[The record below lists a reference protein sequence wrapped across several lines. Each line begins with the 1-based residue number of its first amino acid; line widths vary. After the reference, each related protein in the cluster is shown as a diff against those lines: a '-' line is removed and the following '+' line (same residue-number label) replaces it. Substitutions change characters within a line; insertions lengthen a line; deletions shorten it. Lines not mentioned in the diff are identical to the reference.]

1 MLRVGMYKKT
11 SPQQELFSV
20 GVQLSPSLRG
30 RIESSWAHV
39 FKLEVL
45 PILLK
50 NEDQYATLYG
60 KTGRP
65 NFSVARLLGLCLLQE
80 LNNVSDQQALDTF
93 SFDIRWRYAL
103 EIREDEDYLSRRSL
117 VEFRRRLAAKDPEM
131 KLVRNVF
138 DHIRDSA
145 IQKLGLSA
153 SNQRLDSTHII
164 SNIRIRGRL
173 ALFSNT
179 LTVFLKSLDET
190 QLSRIPN
197 AIQQWHSSESEGWFG
212 LGPAE
217 QKVKLDELAR
227 YLYEL
232 IVLFEKDNEVKP
244 SEPYQLLHRLFC
256 EQCEV
261 TNDPLSEEQPS
272 KIELKKKT
280 EGETLQSPYD
290 PDASY
295 GHKGTGYSVHLTET
309 CNNLEKTEII
319 TDYEVHGAARSD
331 IGKTLSVIERLDA
344 GGLKPETLF
353 ADGGYPSVPSALKV
367 KEQDIE
373 FIAPVNRGRLS
384 EDIMGRDRFQFDS
397 EGFASECP
405 MGHSPID
412 HRILSHNNTMARSLH
427 AIFDGDI
434 CRSCKMLDQCPVRS
448 PNHRGRG
455 CPARDTVGDFRLE
468 ITPEIRLRD
477 DMYSIQQTDEWKDR
491 YKIRSGIEATNSE
504 LKRSHG
510 LGRLRV
516 RRASKVCFAVAC
528 KVIACNIKRWAKAHT
543 ALKRLLRGFISSIF
557 ARLRTFQAGLIENIA
572 FCTDT
577 MCCSCLA
584 IRSF

>member
-11 SPQQELFSV
+11 SPQQTLFGV
-20 GVQLSPSLRG
+20 GTKLSPSLRR
-30 RIESSWAHV
+30 RIESSWAHL

-45 PILLK
+45 PVLLK

-103 EIREDEDYLSRRSL
+103 EISDDEDYLSRRSL

-138 DHIRDSA
+138 DNIRDSA
-145 IQKLGLSA
+145 IQKLGLSTG
-153 SNQRLDSTHII
+153 NQRLDSTHII

-179 LTVFLKSLDET
+179 LTLFLKSLDAS

-197 AIQQWHSSESEGWFG
+197 AIRQWHSTESEGWFG

-217 QKVKLDELAR
+217 QKVKLQELAQ

-232 IVLFEKDNEVKP
+232 IVLFEKDNEVKT
-244 SEPYQLLHRLFC
+244 SEPYQLLQRLFC
-256 EQCEV
+256 EQCEL
-261 TNDPLSEEQPS
+261 TNAPLSGEQSS
-272 KIELKKKT
+272 KIQLKKKT

-295 GHKGTGYSVHLTET
+295 GHKGTGYSVHITET

-331 IGKTLSVIERLDA
+331 MGKALSVIDRLNT

-353 ADGGYPSVPSALKV
+353 ADGGYPSVPSALKII
-367 KEQDIE
+367 ERAIE
-373 FIAPVNRGRLS
+373 FISPVNRGRLS
-384 EDIMGRDRFQFDS
+384 DDIMGRDRFHFDS
-397 EGFASECP
+397 DGFVTECP

-412 HRILSHNNTMARSLH
+412 HRILSHNNTTRRSLH

-448 PNHRGRG
+448 PNHRDRG
-455 CPARDTVGDFRLE
+455 CQARDSVGDFRLE

-557 ARLRTFQAGLIENIA
+557 ARLRTFQVGLIENIA

>member
-1 MLRVGMYKKT
+1 MYKKT
-11 SPQQELFSV
+11 SPQQKLFGV
-20 GVQLSPSLRG
+20 GTQLSPSLRS
-30 RIESSWAHV
+30 RIESSWAHL

-45 PILLK
+45 PILLN
-50 NEDQYATLYG
+50 NEGQYALLYG

-80 LNNVSDQQALDTF
+80 LNNLSDQQALDTF

-103 EIREDEDYLSRRSL
+103 EISDDEDYLSRRSL
-117 VEFRRRLAAKDPEM
+117 VEFRRRLTAKDPEM

-179 LTVFLKSLDET
+179 LTMFLKSLDET
-190 QLSRIPN
+190 QFSRIPK
-197 AIQQWHSSESEGWFG
+197 AIEQWHSSESEGWFG

-217 QKVKLDELAR
+217 QKVKVEELAQ
-227 YLYEL
+227 YVYEL
-232 IVLFEKDNEVKP
+232 IVLFDKDNEVRN
-244 SEPYQLLHRLFC
+244 SEPYQLLNRLFC
-256 EQCEV
+256 EQCEF
-261 TNDPLSEEQPS
+261 TKGSSSSDQSS
-272 KIELKKKT
+272 KIQVKKQS
-280 EGETLQSPYD
+280 EGATLQSPYD

-295 GHKGTGYSVHLTET
+295 GHRGAGYSVHITET

-331 IGKTLSVIERLDA
+331 IGKALSVIERLDA

-353 ADGGYPSVPSALKV
+353 ADGGYPSVPSALTVIK
-367 KEQDIE
+367 QDIE
-373 FIAPVNRGRLS
+373 FMAPVNRGRLS
-384 EDIMGRDRFQFDS
+384 DEIMGRDLFRFDS
-397 EGFASECP
+397 EGFATQCP
-405 MGHSPID
+405 MGHPPIH
-412 HRILSHNNTMARSLH
+412 HRILSGNNTTRRSLH

-434 CRSCKMLDQCPVRS
+434 CRSCKMLDQCPVRA
-448 PNHRGRG
+448 PNHRNRG
-455 CPARDTVGDFRLE
+455 CQARDTVGDFRLE

-477 DMYSIQQTDEWKDR
+477 EMYSIQQTTEWKDR

-510 LGRLRV
+510 LGKLRV
-516 RRASKVCFAVAC
+516 RRAAKVCFAVAC
-528 KVIACNIKRWAKAHT
+528 KMIACNIKRWAKAHI
-543 ALKRLLRGFISSIF
+543 ALKRRLQDFISSVF
-557 ARLRTFQAGLIENIA
+557 VPLKPFQADLIKISLFPRIPCA
-572 FCTDT
+572 L
-577 MCCSCLA
+577 SA
-584 IRSF
+584 

>member
-11 SPQQELFSV
+11 SPQQKLFGV
-20 GVQLSPSLRG
+20 GTQLSPSLRS
-30 RIESSWAHV
+30 RIESSWAHL

-50 NEDQYATLYG
+50 NEGQYALLYG

-80 LNNVSDQQALDTF
+80 LNNLSDQQALDTF

-103 EIREDEDYLSRRSL
+103 EISDDEDYLSRRSL
-117 VEFRRRLAAKDPEM
+117 VEFRRRLTAKDPEM

-153 SNQRLDSTHII
+153 SDQRLDSTHII

-179 LTVFLKSLDET
+179 LTLFLKSLDVT
-190 QLSRIPN
+190 QFSRIPK
-197 AIQQWHSSESEGWFG
+197 AIEQWHSSESEGWFG

-217 QKVKLDELAR
+217 QKVKVEELAQ
-227 YLYEL
+227 YVYEL
-232 IVLFEKDNEVKP
+232 IVLFDKDNEVRN
-244 SEPYQLLHRLFC
+244 SEPYQLLNRLFC
-256 EQCEV
+256 EQCEF
-261 TNDPLSEEQPS
+261 TKDHPSDEQSS
-272 KIELKKKT
+272 KIQLKKKT

-295 GHKGTGYSVHLTET
+295 GHKGAGYSVHITET

-331 IGKTLSVIERLDA
+331 IGKALSVIERLDA

-353 ADGGYPSVPSALKV
+353 VDGGYPSVPSALTVIK
-367 KEQDIE
+367 QDIE
-373 FIAPVNRGRLS
+373 FMAPVNRGRLS
-384 EDIMGRDRFQFDS
+384 DEIMGRDLFRFDS
-397 EGFASECP
+397 AGFATECP
-405 MGHSPID
+405 MGYRSIH
-412 HRILSHNNTMARSLH
+412 HRILSGNNTTRRSLH

-434 CRSCKMLDQCPVRS
+434 CRSCKMLDQCPVRA
-448 PNHRGRG
+448 PNHRNRG
-455 CPARDTVGDFRLE
+455 CQARDTVGDFRLE

-477 DMYSIQQTDEWKDR
+477 EMYSIQQTTEWKDR

-510 LGRLRV
+510 LGKLRV
-516 RRASKVCFAVAC
+516 RRAAKVCFAVAC
-528 KVIACNIKRWAKAHT
+528 KVIACNIKRWAKAHI
-543 ALKRLLRGFISSIF
+543 ALKRRLQDFISSVF
-557 ARLRTFQAGLIENIA
+557 GRLKPFQADLIKILPFSWIPCA
-572 FCTDT
+572 
-577 MCCSCLA
+577 LGA
-584 IRSF
+584 

>member
-1 MLRVGMYKKT
+1 MYKKT
-11 SPQQELFSV
+11 SPQQKLFGV
-20 GVQLSPSLRG
+20 GTQLSPSLRS
-30 RIESSWAHV
+30 RIESSWAHL

-50 NEDQYATLYG
+50 NEGQYALLYG

-80 LNNVSDQQALDTF
+80 LNNLSDQQALDTF

-103 EIREDEDYLSRRSL
+103 EISDDEDYLSRRSL
-117 VEFRRRLAAKDPEM
+117 VEFRRRLTAKDPEM

-153 SNQRLDSTHII
+153 SDQRLDSTHII

-179 LTVFLKSLDET
+179 LTLFLKSLDAT
-190 QLSRIPN
+190 QFSRIPK
-197 AIQQWHSSESEGWFG
+197 AIEQWHSSESEGWFG

-217 QKVKLDELAR
+217 QKVKVEELAQ
-227 YLYEL
+227 YVYEL
-232 IVLFEKDNEVKP
+232 IVLFDKDNEVRN
-244 SEPYQLLHRLFC
+244 SEPYQLLNRLFC
-256 EQCEV
+256 EQCEF
-261 TNDPLSEEQPS
+261 TKGSSSSDQSS
-272 KIELKKKT
+272 KIQVKKQS
-280 EGETLQSPYD
+280 EGATLQSPYD

-295 GHKGTGYSVHLTET
+295 GHRGAGYSVHITET

-331 IGKTLSVIERLDA
+331 IGKAPSVIERLDA

-353 ADGGYPSVPSALKV
+353 VDGGYPSVPSALTVIK
-367 KEQDIE
+367 QDIE
-373 FIAPVNRGRLS
+373 FMAPVNRGRLS
-384 EDIMGRDRFQFDS
+384 DEIMGRDLFRFDS
-397 EGFASECP
+397 EGFATECP
-405 MGHSPID
+405 MGHRPIH
-412 HRILSHNNTMARSLH
+412 HRILSGNNTTRRSLH

-434 CRSCKMLDQCPVRS
+434 CRSCKMLDQCPVRA
-448 PNHRGRG
+448 PNHRNRG
-455 CPARDTVGDFRLE
+455 CQARDTVGDFRLE

-477 DMYSIQQTDEWKDR
+477 EMYSIQQTTEWKDR

-510 LGRLRV
+510 LGKLRV
-516 RRASKVCFAVAC
+516 RRAAKVCFAVAC
-528 KVIACNIKRWAKAHT
+528 KVIACNIKRWAKAHI
-543 ALKRLLRGFISSIF
+543 ALKRRLQDFMSSVF
-557 ARLRTFQAGLIENIA
+557 GRLKPFQADLIKILPFSWIPCA
-572 FCTDT
+572 
-577 MCCSCLA
+577 LGA
-584 IRSF
+584 